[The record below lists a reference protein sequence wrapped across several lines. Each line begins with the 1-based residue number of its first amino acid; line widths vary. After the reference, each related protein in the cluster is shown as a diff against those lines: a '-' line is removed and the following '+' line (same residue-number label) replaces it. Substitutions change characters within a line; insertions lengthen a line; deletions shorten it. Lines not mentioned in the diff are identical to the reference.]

1 MEKTCD
7 LHAHS
12 YYSDGSLSPAQL
24 VKAAQEAGLSAVVLS
39 DHNTV
44 AGLSEFVAA
53 AKGTGVEAVP
63 GIEFSTEYSGVELHI
78 LGLFVLPCNYAAIQE
93 VLEQFLLRKEQSN
106 KDMIRR
112 LEQAGFFVD
121 YDAIQAKAAGRINR
135 AVIAEEMVR
144 QGYCESVKEA
154 FSKWLSVEKGY
165 YVPPVRPDVFE
176 TIRFIK
182 SLGCAAVLAHPFLNL
197 EEQQLRAFLPEAKA
211 AGLDAME
218 VYYARY
224 DEKTT
229 ALAKTIA
236 GEYGILESG
245 GSDYHGTAKPEIA
258 LGTGKGE
265 LQIPLAVLER
275 LKQCAP
281 NAQMAA
287 AGSI

>member
-1 MEKTCD
+1 MENTCD
-7 LHAHS
+7 LHVHS
-12 YYSDGSLSPAQL
+12 YYSDGSMSPAQL

-53 AKGTGVEAVP
+53 AEGTCVEAVP
-63 GIEFSTEYSGVELHI
+63 GIEFSTEYLGSELHI
-78 LGLFVLPCNYAAIQE
+78 LGLFVLPCNYAAIGE
-93 VLEQFLLRKEQSN
+93 VLERFLIRKEQSN
-106 KDMIRR
+106 RELIQR
-112 LEQAGFFVD
+112 LNQAGIPVD
-121 YDAIQAKAAGRINR
+121 YEAIRAKAAGRINR

-144 QGYCESVKEA
+144 LGCCESVKEA

-165 YVPPVRPDVFE
+165 YVPPVRPDAFE

-197 EEQQLRAFLPEAKA
+197 KEQQLRVFLPEAKA

-229 ALAKTIA
+229 ALAKAIA
-236 GEYGILESG
+236 KEYGILESG
-245 GSDYHGTAKPEIA
+245 GSDYHGTAKPDIA
-258 LGTGKGE
+258 LGTGKGD
-265 LQIPLAVLER
+265 LHIPFAVLDR
-275 LKQCAP
+275 LRQCAP

-287 AGSI
+287 VGSK